1 MLFLNF
7 KETVNKVIFANRE
20 SVEQVEEG
28 KILAPKFDSNGI
40 IPAVITET
48 SSGEVLML
56 GYMNEESLTK
66 TIETKE
72 AHYWSRSREVLW
84 KKGDSS
90 GMIHEVDEILIDD
103 DQDSL
108 LLKVSIKGLGASCHV
123 GYKSCF
129 YRSLQ
134 SVTEDGVELEFTED
148 EKVFDP
154 EIVYPGSEN
163 PTKL

>member
-1 MLFLNF
+1 M
-7 KETVNKVIFANRE
+7 NKIIFAKRE

-28 KILAPKFDSNGI
+28 NILAPKFDQNGI
-40 IPAVITET
+40 IPAVVTEA
-48 SSGEVLML
+48 SSGELLML
-56 GYMNEESLTK
+56 GYLNKESLRK

-72 AHYWSRSREVLW
+72 AYYWSRSREVLW

-90 GMIHEVDEILIDD
+90 GMIHEVEEILIDD

-108 LLKVSIKGLGASCHV
+108 WLKVSIKGLGASCHV

-134 SVTEDGVELEFTED
+134 DVTEDGVELKFTEN

-154 EIVYPGSEN
+154 EVVYPGTEN